1 MNSFLL
7 RGVSAADVDSL
18 YDVSKHL
25 ATVNL
30 PHDRNRLA
38 EIVDHSVKSFA
49 GEIETAKRE
58 YTFVLMAVEDPV
70 HILGCAMLFP
80 QHGSRQSP
88 HIFFEVDSEERYSE
102 TLDRLFV
109 HTVLRIG
116 YDYQG
121 MTEIGGLVLRPELRG
136 HEQKLGKQLSFVRFL
151 FMAMHR
157 SQFKSE
163 IVSELMPPLESD
175 GRSLLW
181 ESLGRRFT
189 GLSYQEADQLSH
201 ANKEFIRALFPQ
213 GPIYASLLAPEAQR
227 LIGQVGKA
235 TKGVE
240 HMLRGIGFSYA
251 NRIDP
256 FDGGPHFHAKTDDV
270 TLMKLAQ
277 RLTVQDV
284 AALPKGASAH
294 LGLLA
299 VDQDEA
305 PHFRAQ
311 LGTVALVSG
320 HLVVP
325 PEIAASLGL
334 AVKWAS
340 CLSLAENC

>member
-7 RGVSAADVDSL
+7 RGVSPADVDSL

-30 PHDRNRLA
+30 PHDRKRLA
-38 EIVDHSVKSFA
+38 EIVEHSVGSFA
-49 GEIETAKRE
+49 GEIDTAKRE
-58 YTFVLMAVEDPV
+58 YTFVLQAPEDPGR
-70 HILGCAMLFP
+70 ILGCAMLFP
-80 QHGSRQSP
+80 QHGSRRSP
-88 HIFFEVDSEERYSE
+88 HIFFEVDTEERYSE

-121 MTEIGGLVLRPELRG
+121 MTEIGGLVLRPEVRG
-136 HEQKLGKQLSFVRFL
+136 HELKLGKQLSFVRFL

-157 SQFKSE
+157 NEFKSE

-201 ANKEFIRALFPQ
+201 ANKEFIRTLFPQ
-213 GPIYASLLAPEAQR
+213 GPIYASLLAPEAQK
-227 LIGQVGKA
+227 LIGQVGPS

-240 HMLRGIGFSYA
+240 HMLRGIGFTYA

-284 AALPKGASAH
+284 SALPSGVNAR
-294 LGLLA
+294 LGLVA
-299 VDQDEA
+299 VDQDDA
-305 PHFRAQ
+305 PHFKAQ
-311 LGTVALVSG
+311 LGTVAFVSG

-325 PEIAASLGL
+325 PELAKALGVSAGSEVGFL
-334 AVKWAS
+334 PWAS
-340 CLSLAENC
+340 